1 MGALK
6 DLGNKLKAFTSAQ
19 GDDFDDELDDYPE
32 RESQQ
37 SERVPAD
44 SSIYDEPRGD
54 GLLARTKKLIRPAE
68 RYAPAPVRAQQRDI
82 EIIPIYG
89 PQDLTHAVDLFV
101 ETGGCIIEVK
111 SDVPDEEAKEMIPFL
126 FGAAYVLE
134 ADVRQIGDVGRIY
147 KIAYRAQEEPE
158 QTPETSSAK
167 SSAAKERVSL
177 DDDFYDSDSDF

>member
-1 MGALK
+1 MSILK
-6 DLGNKLKAFTSAQ
+6 DFGSKLKAFTSAAD
-19 GDDFDDELDDYPE
+19 DDFDDELDDYPDDAQ
-32 RESQQ
+32 S

-68 RYAPAPVRAQQRDI
+68 KYANAPVRTTPRDI

-89 PQDLTHAVDLFV
+89 PSDLTHAVDVFV

-126 FGAAYVLE
+126 FGAAYVLD

-147 KIAYRAQEEPE
+147 KISYKVQE
-158 QTPETSSAK
+158 TPEPSPEETV
-167 SSAAKERVSL
+167 SAARAARERPPV
-177 DDDFYDSDSDF
+177 DDYDDSDSDF